1 MTDAFTL
8 LQALDGPAAV
18 VDASGE
24 VACANA
30 AFAAL
35 DAAALAEALAGG
47 DGWRTAP
54 LAEGGGRLLTA
65 VDPRVARRGRML
77 ATLSHEIRTPLNGVL
92 GMAGLLAATGLDS
105 TQRAY
110 LAALRDSGEHLL
122 GLVGDVLDYARL
134 DAGRLELE
142 PVATDAERLI
152 QGVAELLS
160 PRAHAGGLEIAAAVD
175 PAAPP
180 PAILADDGR
189 LRQVLFNLA
198 GNAVKLTRSGGVR
211 LTASASPADDPARM
225 RVRFTVR
232 DTGPGLSQAAQARV
246 FEEFEQG
253 EAGVAAGGAG
263 LGLAIARRLADAMAG
278 RLGVESREGQGAA
291 FWLEAE
297 FPRADAA
304 DPARDPLGGA
314 LAGRTVGVASPS
326 ALVREAA
333 AAQVEAC
340 GGRAL
345 VAAEVAA
352 LADRALD
359 ALLVDP
365 GSAAA
370 PPPPPGV
377 RALLLLAP
385 EARDRI
391 APARAAGYAGY
402 LIKPLRRASLAVQV
416 LGAPAAGADRAAP
429 PQGHDER
436 AVATPARGMRV
447 LLAEDNP
454 VNALLARALLQREG
468 CQVDRAASGEEA
480 LAACDRG
487 GYDLVLMDLR
497 MPGLDGLAATRAL
510 RARGDRTPV
519 VALTANAFAEDRRAA
534 LAAGMDDFLV
544 KPVDAAA
551 LQTVL
556 VRWGPAR
563 RAAA

>member
-1 MTDAFTL
+1 MTAPLTL

-18 VDASGE
+18 VDAAGG
-24 VACANA
+24 VASANA
-30 AFAAL
+30 AFAGL
-35 DAAALAEALAGG
+35 DAPALADALAGG
-47 DGWRTAP
+47 EGWRTAP
-54 LAEGGGRLLTA
+54 LADGGRLLTA

-92 GMAGLLAATGLDS
+92 GMAGLLAGTTLDA

-142 PVATDAERLI
+142 PVPTDPERLM

-160 PRAHAGGLEIAAAVD
+160 PRAHAGGLEIAAAPD

-211 LTASASPADDPARM
+211 LTARAAPTDDPARV

-246 FEEFEQG
+246 FDEFEQAQ
-253 EAGVAAGGAG
+253 AGAAAGGAG
-263 LGLAIARRLADAMAG
+263 LGLAIARRIADAMHG
-278 RLGVESREGQGAA
+278 RLGVESREGHGAA

-297 FPRADAA
+297 FPRAPADDAL
-304 DPARDPLGGA
+304 RTA

-326 ALVREAA
+326 AIVREAA

-345 VAAEVAA
+345 TAVGADE
-352 LADRALD
+352 LAGAGLD
-359 ALLVDP
+359 ALLVDA
-365 GSAAA
+365 GDAAA
-370 PPPPPGV
+370 PPPPPAV

-385 EARDRI
+385 EARERI
-391 APARAAGYAGY
+391 APARTAGYAGY
-402 LIKPLRRASLAVQV
+402 LVKPLRRASLAAQV
-416 LGAPAAGADRAAP
+416 LGARPREAGPRGRAAAP
-429 PQGHDER
+429 PHHDER
-436 AVATPARGMRV
+436 ALAMSFRGLRV
-447 LLAEDNP
+447 LLTEDNP

-468 CQVDRAASGEEA
+468 CHVDRAASGEEA

-487 GYDLVLMDLR
+487 GYDVVLMDVR

-519 VALTANAFAEDRRAA
+519 VALTANAFAEDRTAC

-544 KPVDAAA
+544 KPLDARALQAALTRWGAGRVAAA
-551 LQTVL
+551 
-556 VRWGPAR
+556 
-563 RAAA
+563 